1 LAVALIA
8 LLLAACDIGP
18 PSGAAPDPAP
28 SDDAPSDPAPPS
40 GEPSDP
46 PDEAPSAEPSDE
58 PGDPAPVD
66 PADGTLRAAADAAG
80 IEIGTAVAA
89 GPLSSEDDYRD
100 VLAAEFSGVTAE
112 NVMKPDALQPQRG
125 EFNFADGDALVEFA
139 QANGQVVRGH
149 TLVWHSQNPGW
160 LTGGTFS
167 DEELREILETHI
179 TEVVNHYEG
188 DITYW
193 DVANEVI
200 DDNANLRDSV
210 WSQLGESYIADAF
223 RAADAADPDAKLYL
237 NDYSIDG
244 INAKSDAYY
253 ELVQRLL
260 ADGVP
265 IDGMGFQTH
274 LISGQVPADMQ
285 QNLQRFADLGLE
297 VAITEADV
305 RIDLPVDD
313 AKLATQADTFRGS
326 LEACLAVP
334 GCVSYTVW
342 GFTDRHSWVPGVF
355 DGQGAATPMTEDLTP
370 KPAYDALL
378 EALQAAG

>member
-1 LAVALIA
+1 MRRRRLLTVALMA
-8 LLLAACDIGP
+8 MLLVACDIGP
-18 PSGAAPDPAP
+18 PVGGTADPAP
-28 SDDAPSDPAPPS
+28 SDQSSPSETPSASEDPSDAPTD
-40 GEPSDP
+40 DP
-46 PDEAPSAEPSDE
+46 PGDETPAE
-58 PGDPAPVD
+58 

-80 IEIGTAVAA
+80 IELGTAVAA
-89 GPLSSEDDYRD
+89 GPLSNEHDYRD

-112 NVMKPDALQPQRG
+112 NVMKPEALQPQRG
-125 EFNFADGDALVEFA
+125 QFDFTDADALIDFA
-139 QANGQVVRGH
+139 QANDQVVRGH

-160 LTGGTFS
+160 LTSGTFS
-167 DEELREILETHI
+167 DEELRELLETHV
-179 TEVVNHYEG
+179 TEVVDHFEG
-188 DITYW
+188 DVKYW

-210 WSQLGESYIADAF
+210 WSQLGTSYIAEAF
-223 RAADAADPDAKLYL
+223 RAARAADPNAKLYL

-274 LISGQVPADMQ
+274 LISGRLPSDMQ

-297 VAITEADV
+297 VAVTEADV

-313 AKLATQADTFRGS
+313 AKLATQADTFAGS

-334 GCVSYTVW
+334 QCVSYTVW
-342 GFTDRHSWVPGVF
+342 GFTDRHSWVPDVF
-355 DGQGAATPMTEDLTP
+355 DGQGAATPMTEDLAP

-378 EALQAAG
+378 DALQAAG